1 MLRRLMLLAAA
12 ACLALE
18 AAPSRAALWEAE
30 RAWTEQEEAAFA
42 AFVEQR
48 VDSDFFVR
56 ARLAH
61 DCADILYGL
70 RWIYARERR
79 LPAAASG
86 RDGSLVGHWSERFG
100 PAGRGD
106 WTRDANFLAALRFVF
121 GMTGTRTLPLDTYP
135 VAIDR
140 EHLRAGVVYK
150 DQNHSFVVAEVV
162 LDGTEPHPLVTWE
175 STVPP
180 AVRPLRPGVFTP
192 PAPQAGTG
200 DGLRR
205 FRWVEKV
212 RGRWQLMP
220 LERQP
225 GYSEEQYSTE
235 FVRGHPFAEAVAR
248 RLEPEAAPPIVQVL
262 RYLAQVERLARER
275 VPIVLAGHRACAKG
289 RARGACGEGGALWEL
304 YSTPNRDARML
315 GYMARVRALVEARE
329 VEPEW
334 VMDLMRAKSID
345 VGAPLS
351 DGDDA
356 SRRIDLTDL
365 YYNARFVSSEPG
377 DGIAMRWGLAVCE
390 SLARRAA
397 ALEDSLAFLR
407 ARAGGPGDDYTAR
420 AIEDR
425 ERELADVEAER
436 DVAGCAQRQTAS
448 STPISTRYATR

>member
-1 MLRRLMLLAAA
+1 MLRRVLLLAA
-12 ACLALE
+12 ACLALG

-30 RAWTEQEEAAFA
+30 RVWTEEEEAGFA

-48 VDSDFFVR
+48 VDSDFFLR

-79 LPAAASG
+79 LPAAASAP
-86 RDGSLVGHWSERFG
+86 DGTLVGHWSERFG
-100 PAGRGD
+100 PAGHGD
-106 WTRDANFLAALRFVF
+106 WTRDGNFLAALRFVF
-121 GMTGTRTLPLDTYP
+121 GLTGTRTLPLDTYP

-150 DQNHSFVVAEVV
+150 DENHAFVVAEVI

-175 STVPP
+175 STLPP
-180 AVRPLRPGVFTP
+180 AVRPLRVGVFSP

-205 FRWVEKV
+205 FRWLEKG
-212 RGRWQLMP
+212 RGGWRLVP
-220 LERQP
+220 LERQS
-225 GYSEEQYSTE
+225 GYSEEQFATE
-235 FVRGHPFAEAVAR
+235 FVAGHPYAEAVAR

-289 RARGACGEGGALWEL
+289 RSRGACREGGALWEL

-334 VMDLMRAKSID
+334 VLDLMRAKSID
-345 VGAPLS
+345 VGAPVA
-351 DGDDA
+351 DGDADR
-356 SRRIDLTDL
+356 STRIDLTDL

-377 DGIAMRWGLAVCE
+377 DGIAMRWGRAVCE
-390 SLARRAA
+390 SLAERAA
-397 ALEDSLAFLR
+397 ALEESLAFLR
-407 ARAGGPGDDYTAR
+407 ARSGEPGDDYAAQ
-420 AIEDR
+420 AIEAR
-425 ERELADVEAER
+425 ERELADVEADR
-436 DVAGCAQRQTAS
+436 GVAGCAQRQTAS